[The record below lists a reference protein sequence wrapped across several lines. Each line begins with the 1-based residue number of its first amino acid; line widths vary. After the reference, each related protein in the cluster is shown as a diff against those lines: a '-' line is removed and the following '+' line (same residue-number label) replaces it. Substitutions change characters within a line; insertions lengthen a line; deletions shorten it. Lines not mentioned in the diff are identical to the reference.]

1 MEKNITV
8 SADQYKRLEALAE
21 GFDTPT
27 NVIERLL
34 NYFENSADRLPK
46 VEAVTPSLI
55 APVRSLNLEVVFIP
69 NTEIEF
75 KNELLKRKV
84 AWIKLYKVDNSVE
97 TKMWKAQSFTQDSDL
112 MGNLRSGYLRG
123 WKDKGICKAVLA
135 IRAEDLPA

>member
-1 MEKNITV
+1 MEITISV
-8 SADQYKRLEALAE
+8 PEELFKRLETHAK

-34 NYFENSADRLPK
+34 KYFENNTDQLPTIET
-46 VEAVTPSLI
+46 VIDHNIPPT
-55 APVRSLNLEVVFIP
+55 RSLQLEVIFLP
-69 NTEIEF
+69 NGENKF
-75 KNELLKRKV
+75 KNELIQRKV
-84 AWIKLYKVDNSVE
+84 AWIQIYKIDGSVE
-97 TKMWKAQSFTQDSDL
+97 TKMWKAQSFTKNSDL